1 MKTCRLWSLY
11 AILAYDLSPCLPRWL
26 RSDTA
31 LENIAVAL
39 GFIGAAVV
47 WAVQP

>member
-1 MKTCRLWSLY
+1 MNRLY
-11 AILAYDLSPCLPRWL
+11 AILTYDLSPYLPRWL

-31 LENIAVAL
+31 LENITIAL

>member
-1 MKTCRLWSLY
+1 MKRLY
-11 AILAYDLSPCLPRWL
+11 AILAYDLSPYLPRWM

-31 LENIAVAL
+31 LENAAIAL

>member
-11 AILAYDLSPCLPRWL
+11 AILTYDLSPYLPRCL

-31 LENIAVAL
+31 LENITIAL

>member
-11 AILAYDLSPCLPRWL
+11 AILIYDLSPYLPRWL
-26 RSDTA
+26 RSDKA
-31 LENIAVAL
+31 LENITVAL
-39 GFIGAAVV
+39 GFIGAAAV